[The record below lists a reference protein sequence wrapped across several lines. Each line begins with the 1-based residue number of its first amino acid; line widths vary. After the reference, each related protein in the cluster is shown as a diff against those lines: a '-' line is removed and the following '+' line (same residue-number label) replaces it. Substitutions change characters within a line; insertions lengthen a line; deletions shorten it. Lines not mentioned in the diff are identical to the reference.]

1 MELEAK
7 LALRLSLAIAT
18 IYSVVA
24 VALVVHKLFF

>member
-7 LALRLSLAIAT
+7 LALRLSLAIAA